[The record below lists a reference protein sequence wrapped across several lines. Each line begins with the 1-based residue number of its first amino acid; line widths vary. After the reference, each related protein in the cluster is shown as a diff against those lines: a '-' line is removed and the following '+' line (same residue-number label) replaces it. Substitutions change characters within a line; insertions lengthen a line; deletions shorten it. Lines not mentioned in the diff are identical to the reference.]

1 MRKMYVPGPALIHTT
16 GKLIPSVLVIR
27 RPTDHIP
34 RAIDLHPPRVND
46 FLHFT
51 IPHPPASIMD
61 SVPNPLKL
69 TIVIVGCGLG
79 GLAAALCFG
88 QAGHQVTVYEAASEA
103 AEIGAG
109 IQVPPNVSRLLREL
123 GLQQEL
129 ERVAVKPRAASWRR
143 YDTGMLIGTL
153 DASTI
158 EKQYGVPHY
167 NVHVRYYLP
176 LLPIAEK
183 ELHRIMYNATAGIA
197 TIETGCRV
205 TTVKA
210 PALDKCEEANN
221 LQLRPSIILSDGRMI
236 FADLVVGADG
246 VKSVTRDTVCNDK
259 VTGLPTNSAYRAI
272 VPTHEMVQDPQ
283 LKVLVEEAHVTC
295 WMGPGRNIVGYCIS
309 GGAGYN
315 LVFSC
320 PSSSN
325 DLGSESWSVPADV
338 DMIRND
344 YVGWEPSIQKLI
356 DLVSST
362 SKWKLVD
369 RPVLNEWVHKSGIV
383 LIGDA
388 CHPLLPYGGQGA
400 AMAIPRMLDGYM
412 EIRKARCARIG
423 EISRQN
429 GKMFHLP
436 DGPEQ
441 VARDYSLSKIGDSD
455 KHNHQEQFMYD
466 VHAEVQR
473 WFETNPLQ

>member
-1 MRKMYVPGPALIHTT
+1 MHTAR
-16 GKLIPSVLVIR
+16 KLIPSVLIIR

-34 RAIDLHPPRVND
+34 RATDLHPPRVND

-61 SVPNPLKL
+61 PVPNPLKL

-109 IQVPPNVSRLLREL
+109 IQVPPNVSRLLREW

-129 ERVAVKPRAASWRR
+129 ERIAVKPRAASWRR
-143 YDTGMLIGTL
+143 YDNGVLIGSL
-153 DASTI
+153 DASTF
-158 EKQYGVPHY
+158 EKQYGIAHY
-167 NVHVRYYLP
+167 NVHRG
-176 LLPIAEK
+176 
-183 ELHRIMYNATAGIA
+183 ELHRIMYNATTGIVN
-197 TIETGCRV
+197 IETGCRV
-205 TTVKA
+205 TAVKA
-210 PALDKCEEANN
+210 PALEQCEEGID
-221 LQLRPSIILSDGRMI
+221 LQLRPSIILSDGREI

-320 PSSSN
+320 PSSPN
-325 DLGSESWSVPADV
+325 DLGSESWSVPAEV

-356 DLVSST
+356 DLISST

-400 AMAIPRMLDGYM
+400 AMAIEDAAVLARLLSNATTHSQIPRMLDGYM

-441 VARDYSLSKIGDSD
+441 VARDSSLSKIGDSD

-466 VHAEVQR
+466 VHAEVQK
-473 WFETNPLQ
+473 WFETNPLK